1 MSATS
6 LVASWQSARWQ
17 TGTSISPYVT
27 IHFDDEG
34 LMTEG
39 DSPTIARRRVRLALR
54 EARERA
60 GLTQNQVAEEM
71 EWSGSKVIRIENG
84 DVTIS
89 TNDLRS
95 LLTFLGVRDKTVVAD
110 LLAATRIAR
119 TRQQRA
125 WYQAEEF
132 RDTLTDAMRK
142 LIEYETE
149 ATEIRSY
156 SVYYIPGPLQ
166 TQGYAT
172 ALMSRY
178 EDELSE
184 DQRTRRVEARMR
196 RRQALLSRSDGVQIS
211 VMVDE
216 SVLRRTIGGPAVFAD
231 QLRDLKKKVE
241 DGIIRVRM
249 VPFSLD
255 ASVTNNA
262 MFDLLRLSVGE
273 VLYRETGLG
282 DEMIDDHDAAAKHH
296 ARYVRV
302 WNEAAD
308 EEDTIQFIEAQIKEL
323 ERAVTDR
330 ARQG

>member
-1 MSATS
+1 M
-6 LVASWQSARWQ
+6 
-17 TGTSISPYVT
+17 
-27 IHFDDEG
+27 
-34 LMTEG
+34 
-39 DSPTIARRRVRLALR
+39 RLALQQ
-54 EARERA
+54 ARKRA

-71 EWSGSKVIRIENG
+71 EWSTSKVIRIENG

-89 TNDLRS
+89 ANDLRS
-95 LLTFLGVRDKTVVAD
+95 LLGFLGVRDRATVTD

-119 TRQQRA
+119 TRQRQA

-132 RDTLTDAMRK
+132 RDTLTDDLRK
-142 LIEYETE
+142 LIEYESE

-156 SVYYIPGPLQ
+156 SIYYIPGPLQ
-166 TQGYAT
+166 TRDYAT

-178 EDELSE
+178 EDELTE

-196 RRQALLSRSDGVQIS
+196 RREALLGRPDGVRILL
-211 VMVDE
+211 MVDE

-231 QLRDLKKKVE
+231 QLRDLKKHVR
-241 DGIIRVRM
+241 DGTVRIRM

-262 MFDLLRLSVGE
+262 SFDLLRMSVGE
-273 VLYRETGLG
+273 ALYRETGLG
-282 DEMIDDHDAAAKHH
+282 DEMIEDHDTAAKHH
-296 ARYVRV
+296 ARYDRV

-323 ERAVTDR
+323 ERAVADR
-330 ARQG
+330 ARQK